1 MTKAIVELA
10 PDNID
15 FNRICQKQTL
25 FVELLENKFEVS
37 IMASLKYL

>member
-1 MTKAIVELA
+1 MTKTIVELA

-25 FVELLENKFEVS
+25 FVELLENKFGLV
-37 IMASLKYL
+37 